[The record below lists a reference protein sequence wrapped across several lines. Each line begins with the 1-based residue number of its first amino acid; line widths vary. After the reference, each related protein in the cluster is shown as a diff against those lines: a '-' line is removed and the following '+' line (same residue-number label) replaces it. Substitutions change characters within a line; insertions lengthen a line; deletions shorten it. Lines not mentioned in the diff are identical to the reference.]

1 LTLIFEEVVA
11 LVARMEFVS
20 LVLALV
26 TNEGWEV
33 HHMDLK
39 TAFLNGELTEEVY
52 VRQPQ
57 GFIINGAEHK
67 VLHL

>member
-20 LVLALV
+20 LVLALM

-39 TAFLNGELTEEVY
+39 TVFLNGELTEEVY

>member
-57 GFIINGAEHK
+57 VFIINGAEHK

>member
-39 TAFLNGELTEEVY
+39 TVFLNGELTEEVY